1 MPTMTLSNK
10 QVIDLV
16 RQLPPLPRRTALF
29 SLAQEAAHQR
39 NERMVYAETQLRQLC
54 AHRGLDWDTLSE
66 DERETFINDLLHEK

>member
-29 SLAQEAAHQR
+29 SLAQEAARQR
-39 NERMVYAETQLRQLC
+39 NERMVYAETQLRQRC
-54 AHRGLDWDTLSE
+54 AQRRLDWDTLSE
-66 DERETFINDLLHEK
+66 DERETFIDDLLHEK